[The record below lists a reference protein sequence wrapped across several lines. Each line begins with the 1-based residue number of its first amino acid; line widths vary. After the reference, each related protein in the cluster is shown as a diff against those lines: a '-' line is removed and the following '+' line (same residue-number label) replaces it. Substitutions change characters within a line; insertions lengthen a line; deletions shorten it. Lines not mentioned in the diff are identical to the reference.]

1 MLLLA
6 GSYITWSLL
15 MFLLQKYYRDD
26 LTFNSYIAAFMHS
39 VISCRCCELVWH
51 IEQSMKFDQFGGDL
65 TIPQYYAIS
74 FSAGYILYDTI
85 LCFHTDKRLYIM
97 VHHFVTLFTL
107 VLALLVE
114 KCGPELIL
122 SIWGAEISG
131 PYLNIR
137 NFFQNSRFKSS
148 VWSLVNDIVFI
159 VSFVAMRFGLGGLIL
174 SKLFWSAD
182 SFLVIKISGVIF
194 SLVNFSMFAVIC
206 SQLRPEIMKYKKVL
220 SGTLFTP
227 CFYI

>member
-1 MLLLA
+1 
-6 GSYITWSLL
+6 
-15 MFLLQKYYRDD
+15 
-26 LTFNSYIAAFMHS
+26 
-39 VISCRCCELVWH
+39 
-51 IEQSMKFDQFGGDL
+51 MKLDQFGGDL

-114 KCGPELIL
+114 KCGQELIL

-182 SFLVIKISGVIF
+182 SFLVIKIAGVIF

-220 SGTLFTP
+220 SGTLLTP

>member
-1 MLLLA
+1 MLLLG

-26 LTFNSYIAAFMHS
+26 LTFNSYIVAFIHA
-39 VISCRCCELVWH
+39 VISCRCCELVWY
-51 IEQSMKFDQFGGDL
+51 IEQSMKLDQFGGDL
-65 TIPQYYAIS
+65 TTPQYYAIS

-85 LCFHTDKRLYIM
+85 LGFHTDKKLYIM
-97 VHHFVTLFTL
+97 VHHFITLFTL
-107 VLALLVE
+107 VFALLVE

-122 SIWGAEISG
+122 STWGAEISG
-131 PYLNIR
+131 PCLNMR
-137 NFFQNSRFKSS
+137 TFFQNSRFKSS

-182 SFLVIKISGVIF
+182 SFLVIKIAGVLF
-194 SLVNFSMFAVIC
+194 SLVNFSMFTVIC
-206 SQLRPEIMKYKKVL
+206 FQLKPELMKYKKAL

-227 CFYI
+227 

>member
-1 MLLLA
+1 MLVLA

-26 LTFNSYIAAFMHS
+26 LTFNSYIVAFIHA
-39 VISCRCCELVWH
+39 VFSCRCCELVWY
-51 IEQSMKFDQFGGDL
+51 IEQSMKLDQFGGDL
-65 TIPQYYAIS
+65 TTPQYYAIS

-85 LCFHTDKRLYIM
+85 LGFHTDKKLYIL

-107 VLALLVE
+107 VQALLVE

-131 PYLNIR
+131 PYLNMR
-137 NFFQNSRFKSS
+137 NFFQNSRLKSS

-174 SKLFWSAD
+174 NKLFCSAD
-182 SFLVIKISGVIF
+182 SILVIKIAGVIF

-206 SQLRPEIMKYKKVL
+206 SQLKPEIMKYKKAL
-220 SGTLFTP
+220 PGKLFAL
-227 CFYI
+227 